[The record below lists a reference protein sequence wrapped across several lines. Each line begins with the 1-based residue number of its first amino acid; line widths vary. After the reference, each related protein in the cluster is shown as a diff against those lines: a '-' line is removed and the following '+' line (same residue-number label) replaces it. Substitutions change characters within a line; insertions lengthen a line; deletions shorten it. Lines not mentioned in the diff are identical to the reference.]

1 MATMNLSLPDEMKAF
16 VDSQVEKAGYST
28 PEEYVRALLREAQ
41 QQESYRQ
48 EVRHQLLEAV
58 EDEPI
63 PMVDDDWDRIR
74 AELDRRAEARRED
87 GRGATKGRGEGR

>member
-16 VDSQVEKAGYST
+16 VDSQVEKSGYAT

-41 QQESYRQ
+41 ERENDRQ
-48 EVRHQLLEAV
+48 DLRAQLLEAL

-63 PMVDDDWDRIR
+63 PMVADDWDRIR

-87 GRGATKGRGEGR
+87 VRGATKGPGQGR